1 MLNIGLSVHIV
12 IFAITCRY
20 ISLTIKINK
29 KANTSTFSF
38 LIASMHMS
46 SPLGPV
52 TSDTPRSF
60 E

>member
-1 MLNIGLSVHIV
+1 
-12 IFAITCRY
+12 
-20 ISLTIKINK
+20 
-29 KANTSTFSF
+29 

-60 E
+60 EWKYYKTTEKSLKQTNTVLNSIFRLGL